1 MPGQQNY
8 GIAPGSIFTIFGS
21 AMATPGAP
29 AVLQDSSNGLPLT
42 LNGASVAVTVAGVTV
57 NPALYYATPTQ
68 IAAVLPSNTPV
79 GTGSVTVSYNGITS
93 APASTKV
100 VQSAL
105 GLATMSGDGTGQVL
119 ATDGNY
125 NFISPT
131 NAAASGQIITLWGS
145 GLGADLAVSDTTYTG
160 PHQITNIPLTVY
172 LGSATGQVIWA
183 GRSGYPG
190 LDQINVQVPAPSYG
204 CSNQLMA
211 VDSSTG
217 VSSNSVTLPAAIAGG
232 PCMQPP
238 FVLDPSVAQAF
249 SGQAA
254 VNFGFLSVSQ
264 SAGQM
269 LAGGFFASIPGSV
282 IADFAGNET
291 ASAGSCI
298 AVPPAGAYISPAV
311 FVEANIN
318 VSGPPGQQQSL
329 GNGITGEYGGPLP
342 ASWTPSAGEAFTFT
356 GLSQS
361 DEGSWAFSTP
371 VNYPAPL
378 DWTNQKSIGAI
389 NRSQGVQLT
398 WTGGD
403 ADGVV
408 AIRGSSFAGPGSQTP
423 VASFLCS
430 VPASVG
436 QFTVP
441 ASVLQTL
448 PVGAGTL
455 TVENESAS
463 QAISATGLDI
473 GYAFAGALFTI
484 NTTYN

>member
-1 MPGQQNY
+1 
-8 GIAPGSIFTIFGS
+8 
-21 AMATPGAP
+21 
-29 AVLQDSSNGLPLT
+29 
-42 LNGASVAVTVAGVTV
+42 
-57 NPALYYATPTQ
+57 
-68 IAAVLPSNTPV
+68 
-79 GTGSVTVSYNGITS
+79 
-93 APASTKV
+93 
-100 VQSAL
+100 
-105 GLATMSGDGTGQVL
+105 
-119 ATDGNY
+119 
-125 NFISPT
+125 
-131 NAAASGQIITLWGS
+131 
-145 GLGADLAVSDTTYTG
+145 
-160 PHQITNIPLTVY
+160 
-172 LGSATGQVIWA
+172 
-183 GRSGYPG
+183 
-190 LDQINVQVPAPSYG
+190 
-204 CSNQLMA
+204 
-211 VDSSTG
+211 
-217 VSSNSVTLPAAIAGG
+217 
-232 PCMQPP
+232 
-238 FVLDPSVAQAF
+238 
-249 SGQAA
+249 
-254 VNFGFLSVSQ
+254 
-264 SAGQM
+264 
-269 LAGGFFASIPGSV
+269 
-282 IADFAGNET
+282 
-291 ASAGSCI
+291 
-298 AVPPAGAYISPAV
+298 V